1 MSLSHRVQA
10 PYHRHLANM
19 SSATISIPAPATA
32 RATASPDL
40 AVPLSKSHFWSTLRA
55 RPIAS
60 RIWSSITRANPYPKE
75 DQPTHEFPIKTFKLH
90 KQSDKLEGKDREID
104 QLRYWLNGRGQQAG
118 ELFMRIGE
126 EQKRRKEAEGRCEK
140 LRIDVVWLRLAY
152 NEATRKVA
160 DLEWKLFESG
170 TETVKVDSD
179 SEEAALAEPQKGS
192 AVDAGEKDAVA
203 PRKGRTGL
211 RGIINKIVDIG
222 SAQSRDPRTTA
233 GLEIAGRRIAALEYK
248 LMCSEQEVKDLWK
261 AYPIM
266 HAQRDAIRRDFD
278 VQEQK
283 LDELEEEK
291 RELLEKVEIGNANI
305 RRLQDEAVER
315 EREWNA
321 AFDRIEAARP
331 EWMDKAA
338 RLEEELERLE
348 GKCERL
354 QGRFAKLR
362 TCNENGIVA
371 YGELVAYSR
380 SEHVARMRA
389 EARLAELGGE
399 GTCGES
405 RTGVDLV
412 ADEGEVLDVESE
424 AFAEESEE
432 SVEGLG
438 ID

>member
-1 MSLSHRVQA
+1 
-10 PYHRHLANM
+10 M

-248 LMCSEQEVKDLWK
+248 LMCSEQEMKDLWK

>member
-1 MSLSHRVQA
+1 
-10 PYHRHLANM
+10 M
-19 SSATISIPAPATA
+19 SSATTSTTASTIAPATTPDIASVSLSHA
-32 RATASPDL
+32 R
-40 AVPLSKSHFWSTLRA
+40 FWSTSQA

-60 RIWSSITRANPYPKE
+60 RIWNAITGTNTGPNEEQQSNVIHQLPAR
-75 DQPTHEFPIKTFKLH
+75 TFKLH
-90 KQSDKLEGKDREID
+90 KQSDKLQGKDREID

-118 ELFMRIGE
+118 ELFVRIGE

-152 NEATRKVA
+152 DEATRKVA
-160 DLEWKLFESG
+160 ELEWKLFQG
-170 TETVKVDSD
+170 ATETVTEDSD
-179 SEEAALAEPQKGS
+179 SEEALAEPQERS
-192 AVDAGEKDAVA
+192 AVDAGEKNAVA
-203 PRKGRTGL
+203 PPKASSRL
-211 RGIINKIVDIG
+211 RGIIHKIIDLG

-248 LMCSEQEVKDLWK
+248 LMCSEKEVKDLWK

-278 VQEQK
+278 VKEQK

-291 RELLEKVEIGNANI
+291 RELLEKVEIGRANI
-305 RRLQDEAVER
+305 RRLQDEAMER
-315 EREWNA
+315 EREWNE

-371 YGELVAYSR
+371 FGELVAYSR

>member
-1 MSLSHRVQA
+1 
-10 PYHRHLANM
+10 M

-32 RATASPDL
+32 PATASPDL
-40 AVPLSKSHFWSTLRA
+40 AVPLSKSHFWSISRA

-60 RIWSSITRANPYPKE
+60 RIWSSITRANAYPKE
-75 DQPTHEFPIKTFKLH
+75 DQPTHQFPTKIFKLH
-90 KQSDKLEGKDREID
+90 KQSHKLEGKDREID

-152 NEATRKVA
+152 DEATRKVA
-160 DLEWKLFESG
+160 ELEWKLFQG
-170 TETVKVDSD
+170 ATETVKEDSD
-179 SEEAALAEPQKGS
+179 SDEALAEPQEGS
-192 AVDAGEKDAVA
+192 AVVAGEKDAVA
-203 PRKGRTGL
+203 PLKGSSGL
-211 RGIINKIVDIG
+211 RGIIHKIIDLG

-248 LMCSEQEVKDLWK
+248 LMCSEKEVKDLWK

-291 RELLEKVEIGNANI
+291 RELLEKVEIGRANI

-315 EREWNA
+315 EREWNE

-331 EWMDKAA
+331 EWMDKASS
-338 RLEEELERLE
+338 LSEELERLE
-348 GKCERL
+348 GKHERL
-354 QGRFAKLR
+354 KGRFAELR
-362 TCNENGIVA
+362 TCYEKGGVA

-380 SEHVARMRA
+380 GEHAARMRA
-389 EARLAELGGE
+389 EARLAELGDE

-405 RTGVDLV
+405 CSDMDSV
-412 ADEGEVLDVESE
+412 AEGGEVLDVFSE
-424 AFAEESEE
+424 ACAEESEE